1 MGLRDQFQD
10 KAKQL
15 AEQAKARAQGARDE
29 APARSPQTEQDTKPR
44 ADRARDTFDSGFED

>member
-15 AEQAKARAQGARDE
+15 AEQAKAREQGARDE